1 MIRRPPRS
9 TRTDTLFPYTTLF
22 RSAAFA
28 PGIDRPVRQRLHAAA
43 EGAGRERLRA
53 GVAVAAAGPADLR
66 ERDGVAVGV
75 GQVGRRGHGPYAVA
89 AGEQAA
95 TVEATDVSSKARR
108 VGKEC
113 VSTCRSRC
121 SPYHTTTKTKKT

>member
-1 MIRRPPRS
+1 MIRRPPGS

-22 RSAAFA
+22 RS
-28 PGIDRPVRQRLHAAA
+28 
-43 EGAGRERLRA
+43 ERLRA

-75 GQVGRRGHGPYAVA
+75 GQVGRRGHGQYAVA
-89 AGEQAA
+89 AGEPAA
-95 TVEATDVSSKARR
+95 TVEATDVDLLRHVAEHEIVVGRSEESR

-113 VSTCRSRC
+113 VSTCRSRW
-121 SPYHTTTKTKKT
+121 

>member
-9 TRTDTLFPYTTLF
+9 KRTDTLFPYTTLF
-22 RSAAFA
+22 RTVRVVGVGEGVAAFA

-75 GQVGRRGHGPYAVA
+75 GQVGRRGHGQYAVA
-89 AGEQAA
+89 AGEPAA
-95 TVEATDVSSKARR
+95 TVGATDVDLLRHVAEHEIV
-108 VGKEC
+108 VGA
-113 VSTCRSRC
+113 
-121 SPYHTTTKTKKT
+121 P